1 MVEVVPLLLTWY
13 SPYAS
18 VNQLNEVEKPSREDG
33 ERAKEKEREADWG
46 KKKREPCCVKG
57 QYVVFGI
64 ITGCWF
70 CVAEGENST
79 TQSTKV
85 LSKMLEAENQ
95 SLFRS
100 YHAVSNLHTHT
111 HTAENHPSPEATNFK
126 HTAMCCWCSVC
137 SAARAGAAA
146 DRWKQRLA
154 KANTVQGG
162 GQPVDWWDSV
172 AHTGCGAQVL
182 TCNYEPFIGHNVNCT
197 AKHTSAQYRTA

>member
-1 MVEVVPLLLTWY
+1 MRWRSQAGKTGKE
-13 SPYAS
+13 
-18 VNQLNEVEKPSREDG
+18 QKRKREKQT
-33 ERAKEKEREADWG
+33 EA

-111 HTAENHPSPEATNFK
+111 AENHPSPEATNFK

-146 DRWKQRLA
+146 DR
-154 KANTVQGG
+154 
-162 GQPVDWWDSV
+162 
-172 AHTGCGAQVL
+172 
-182 TCNYEPFIGHNVNCT
+182 
-197 AKHTSAQYRTA
+197 

>member
-46 KKKREPCCVKG
+46 KKKKREPCCVKG

-111 HTAENHPSPEATNFK
+111 QQRTIPALKLQTLSTQLCA
-126 HTAMCCWCSVC
+126 
-137 SAARAGAAA
+137 AGALFAQ
-146 DRWKQRLA
+146 QREQELLLIA
-154 KANTVQGG
+154 ESSAWLKLTLFRVEDSQLTDGIQWLTQG
-162 GQPVDWWDSV
+162 
-172 AHTGCGAQVL
+172 AVL
-182 TCNYEPFIGHNVNCT
+182 RC
-197 AKHTSAQYRTA
+197 